1 MESLLQDM
9 RFGLRALLKNPA
21 FTFIA
26 VLTLALG
33 IGANIAIFSVVYAV
47 LLRPLPFPHPE
58 RLVVLGPNEDGNV
71 GSFAPAEFLAIRRDQ
86 KVFDEIAAIREGNFN
101 LSASDRPE

>member
-1 MESLLQDM
+1 MFTFVQDVRYALRTLLQSP
-9 RFGLRALLKNPA
+9 G
-21 FTFIA
+21 FTIIA

-58 RLVVLGPNEDGNV
+58 RLVVLGPNEDGDV

-86 KVFDEIAAIREGNFN
+86 KVFEEIAAIREGNFN
-101 LSASDRPE
+101 LSAADRPE